1 MRVRRSGTV
10 LASVMALA
18 LVAAACSGDDDDAA
32 DDSSGEEGASG
43 EVTEVTAVLPFPSGI
58 NFYPFFV
65 GEENG
70 YYAEE
75 GLSMTTEVQDGSG
88 AALRSVLTG
97 QAEMCLCSPGP
108 VLEALGENEEADVE
122 AVYTLYQSDVFA
134 LVAPDGSTI
143 DSIDALQGQTIGV
156 GALDGGETAWLTS
169 LLAAQG
175 LEQDTDYTL
184 LAVGDGGQAISAFE
198 RDDITAY
205 ASAFPDIAIMRLNEF
220 DVDAIQLPGAD
231 NFFDALIVMN
241 ADWVDENPELVEGI
255 GRATAKATV
264 WGMDN
269 ASEVLDITGEA
280 YPDEIEDR
288 DFAVA
293 MLEETQNL
301 FELPD
306 SAGGRWGYSVPERV
320 DFLIDYLVDQ
330 GAAPEDADPAIF
342 NNDFVTAYND
352 FDPDAL

>member
-10 LASVMALA
+10 LASFVALA

-32 DDSSGEEGASG
+32 DDASGDGEGSG

-65 GEENG
+65 GEANG

-75 GLSMTTEVQDGSG
+75 GLSVTTEVGDGSG
-88 AALRSVLTG
+88 QALARVLDG
-97 QAEMCLCSPGP
+97 SAEMCLCSPGP
-108 VLEALGENEEADVE
+108 VLEAIGNEDAPVE
-122 AVYTLYQSDVFA
+122 LVYTLYQSDVFA

-143 DSIDALQGQTIGV
+143 DSVESLRGQTIGV
-156 GALDGGETAWLTS
+156 GAIDGGETAWLTS

-184 LAVGDGGQAISAFE
+184 LAVGEGGQAISAFE
-198 RDDITAY
+198 GDDIAAY
-205 ASAFPDIAIMRLNEF
+205 ASAFPDIAIMRLRDF
-220 DVDAIQLPGAD
+220 DVNAIDLPGAD

-241 ADWVDENPELVEGI
+241 SEWVDENPELVEGI

-264 WGMDN
+264 WGFDHD
-269 ASEVLDITGEA
+269 SEVLDITGEE
-280 YPDEIEDR
+280 YPEELEDR
-288 DFAVA
+288 DFALA
-293 MLEETQNL
+293 LLDETQAL

-320 DFLIDYLVDQ
+320 DFLVDYLIDQ
-330 GAAPEDADPAIF
+330 GAAPEGVDPAVF
-342 NNDFVTAYND
+342 NNDFVTAYNE
-352 FDPDAL
+352 FDPDDL